1 VVLVFPAFSVATKDA
16 YQWLAHDRGDY
27 ASRATVLDPSL
38 LDSWEGIAR
47 VATND
52 FEAVVSRRHPAV
64 AAYIEALR
72 GAGALPAMMSG
83 SGSAVFGVFAE
94 PTMVMAGIMAGAR
107 AVPDASAKGVAVWT
121 AERVERVI
129 VD

>member
-1 VVLVFPAFSVATKDA
+1 
-16 YQWLAHDRGDY
+16 
-27 ASRATVLDPSL
+27 
-38 LDSWEGIAR
+38 
-47 VATND
+47 
-52 FEAVVSRRHPAV
+52 
-64 AAYIEALR
+64 
-72 GAGALPAMMSG
+72 
-83 SGSAVFGVFAE
+83 VFAE